1 MVTVKAPTNRRHHR
15 GVPLKSAKGSMD
27 MMSAYIARAGGY
39 CGSDPTFAAW
49 WLMRKRCGAARIIA
63 DGGRRCGHQ
72 MKPLR
77 LCPTRPR
84 GPAADP
90 SAS

>member
-39 CGSDPTFAAW
+39 CGSDPNFRG
-49 WLMRKRCGAARIIA
+49 LVA
-63 DGGRRCGHQ
+63 DAKALWCSQNHRGRR
-72 MKPLR
+72 
-77 LCPTRPR
+77 
-84 GPAADP
+84 PAVWSPDEA
-90 SAS
+90 SAAMPNATSRSRC